1 MRAVAAAIAF
11 LVAAADALILAAHP
25 RVAPAA
31 VRMTLA
37 EDDVAAQ
44 LPCLQSET
52 GCELDTFDNLLAEM
66 KAELEQLENREDQ
79 VKGRIEILEKYRQPA
94 ILAAGEVKAID
105 ELERAWQCLEEGCQV
120 DEVDELIRINQ
131 LIRATRL

>member
-1 MRAVAAAIAF
+1 MAAAIAF

-25 RVAPAA
+25 RVALAA

-79 VKGRIEILEKYRQPA
+79 VKGIFVQSLT
-94 ILAAGEVKAID
+94 
-105 ELERAWQCLEEGCQV
+105 EGLSTLLPSV
-120 DEVDELIRINQ
+120 TAEAPVPMP
-131 LIRATRL
+131 